1 MVNLLTIC
9 IIINLTGYLIGFVF
23 IIFAFLDPNDK
34 TTKRELLVHILIWI
48 YLGIISYLLW
58 KYLMT
63 FPYDIS
69 F

>member
-34 TTKRELLVHILIWI
+34 TTKKELLVHILIWL
-48 YLGIISYLLW
+48 YLSINIYLLW
-58 KYLMT
+58 NYLMV
-63 FPYDIS
+63 FPTT
-69 F
+69 